1 MISSKRNR
9 KFNHLVKKKKKQ
21 MGENAITNTIKV
33 SVAGTSFKE
42 QPLKKVRKNLRIIV
56 QENNS
61 KLKKKET
68 LL

>member
-1 MISSKRNR
+1 
-9 KFNHLVKKKKKQ
+9 

-42 QPLKKVRKNLRIIV
+42 QPWKKVRKNLRIIV